1 MRDLP
6 NDRIEG
12 VGVKASNKRELRQ
25 ARARRIRDILS
36 VLLSLAMILQGFP
49 ANALAE
55 EFDTQADIEPVEQ
68 VDDSEGQEKAEPAAA
83 DQVAEAAADDE
94 GQPAEPVADN
104 QSAEPVADNQP
115 AEPVLGAQSAELEAN
130 GQAAQAT
137 GEEPEAVT
145 VDQRKVAADIKDAD
159 GNVRATI
166 EVEGMLPSDAA
177 LAVAELDAE
186 TAAALA
192 TDANEASFA
201 YDVTI
206 LSQGAKWHPEDPE
219 AKMTVRVRS
228 AAELPEGARVLHY
241 LADLTDDE
249 GALDA
254 DDVEALRGL
263 AGAAEAGSVESE
275 AVDVRTT
282 DDGAYEFQLK
292 GLSPFVAF
300 APKATKHVLRANAAK
315 GNNTGS
321 GEVDGLEYSW
331 SIKWD
336 TPAAEGQNISN
347 VTYDDNTNSLEFHP
361 SDWTT
366 LSEAVLKVQFH
377 VNPGEG
383 GSGSIP
389 AGAVKFT
396 LPLHAFYDKDNNGT
410 DQSTGYEVLVDHGEN
425 LFKHEIVGDQ
435 IVITNWQEITSADMS
450 LQISYKVD
458 PLRVPGG
465 RPAEDNADITGDNW
479 WENYTGYYQKTL
491 PASFEMEVGEEK
503 VSEDAPLNIAMKTRA
518 KGTGAAAP
526 MPTKSDGIYL
536 SWDDAWGEKPADAD
550 DYIYL
555 VWCLGYGWG
564 HRVDD
569 KTYYGKMSTQGFKTS
584 ISALKSDNQVT
595 FGGKTFEGE
604 IIGTDYHDLT
614 GTYPSGSSFN
624 SGTTYMSNYGL
635 AGLYGKTAPDYQKV
649 TTNGYNNKSLE
660 DVLTNGTQGTQ
671 DWAGTGGYA
680 VLMRY
685 PKEMI
690 EAAAEELGEDK
701 LKTEGFP
708 VAAKFTVTETWDS
721 GYTTERKVEATPATV
736 VIKKASGAGEF
747 KKHSGSIAGSYKTI
761 PGGQTQLLNDQD
773 VYLNRAGSQSATSH
787 VESWGMTWNGQS
799 FSESV
804 EGGGGN
810 NLGQHIVITD
820 TEDATLLISSRKAK
834 NATTWEPEGQ
844 EELSGEAGDYS
855 INGFWITLSEYTGS
869 YDPDYD
875 VWTPS
880 STSSKEFDKYEPVYI
895 EARKIGGDF
904 EPYCV
909 VRRTGAGA
917 RDYEVRQ
924 WDGTTEGAVIP
935 RDWGEYALPEDT
947 IQVRAVHDSTD
958 FVHCV
963 LELYVAVIIHPTDHV
978 VGIVRQHVND
988 DAVTVLKNVASYDV
1002 TPATGK
1008 EPLVPGGDEYHKTG
1022 NNVLPNNATDVFIS
1036 LNQLSS
1042 SLTLSKQAYVPPEN
1056 NEDQIEANLHDKQ
1069 VAYVQL
1075 QAFTQLDVPQS
1086 ETVISEVEDP
1096 YKLLEGTFYELLPKG
1111 VQFDMNSVKVIYDM
1125 NFQDQN
1131 MGAANYQ
1138 NVDSQSMRSYRKVVP
1153 QENIT
1158 VTPVYNDATGQTLV
1172 KIEYKLEDPGL
1183 DYSSPQQNWRC
1194 RARCYFKLENSFD
1207 NIQSYGRQ
1215 TLNACAYEN
1224 TTPGAGHSLDT
1235 SQTLTNAAL
1244 GDQAAAFED
1253 LATNDIIS
1261 RYSKETISWHSLA
1274 YTETSFAKTASAI
1287 ETVGGVVVDD
1297 QFSTEQNVTI
1307 NNEYKY
1313 RLLYKLVDT
1322 TQGKDIVF
1330 YDILDS
1336 GKNSEGQELESDWQG
1351 KLVGVDVSAIE
1362 EMHNYK
1368 DANAT
1373 CAPVVYY
1380 STTASGK
1387 VSSGSTFDLTDGS
1400 WTKADEYSG
1409 DLAAVKAI
1417 AIDCSKDSKGADYV
1431 MPPGAALMAFVT
1443 MKAPGKLPSSDD
1455 PTAVNGAIVR
1465 SQTFP
1470 VGQTSGSTHTNLG
1483 YTKVKLHDVEVG
1495 ITKDSDPMTG
1505 SANDP
1510 TKVKPD
1516 GNGKITYRLTVH
1528 NTSDY
1533 DSRNVTLTDVL
1544 PEGLTIDDVKV
1555 ALNGTPEDEA
1565 TDGDSTTGFSYEFDE
1580 NSRVLTFNIVRQYVS
1595 TDDADRDTHIYINCT
1610 VDSLLSADNDGKQ
1623 VMSRDYV
1630 NTATL
1635 DEANEKTFD
1644 VDSEPT
1650 YHRAE
1655 TMEIPVEKVWK
1666 NDANL
1671 KHLRPENI
1679 TVTLTGTYQ
1688 KATTDPDTGDETTED
1703 ATIVDEQAT
1712 LEDPDWSGSYI
1723 DLPKW
1728 AIDDADT
1735 DYDTPTTAA
1744 EITYD
1749 LEEVAVDGYDT
1760 EITGDASKGYTVINT
1775 VKSGDLT
1782 VDKEILNGRFLSD
1795 YDIGF
1800 DFTVELSDKKVN
1812 GTFGDM
1818 TFENGVAS
1826 FKLSANQDPVKA
1838 TGLPQGVKYTV
1849 TEKPFTGFD
1858 IAKVGDT
1865 GTISGTLSEATFTN
1879 KTQLMN
1885 LEGTK
1890 IWSDQAYQGIS
1901 GYKRPESVTIKA
1913 IGEIEGEGGTKITV
1927 LELDGIA
1934 TNADKDWKYAFTGIP
1949 VYKGG
1954 KKITYRVVEKTVPDG
1969 YAATYEGTDVINT
1982 PVEKTDVIK
1991 PVTLNIVKTD
2001 RETGHALAGA
2011 YFEAK
2016 NEAGGTIASAT
2027 TDKDGKAALTFDA
2040 EGTYTLTE
2048 TAPTGYTSDPG
2059 IWTIVVS
2066 KSGVDKVQYDDPNQG
2081 VWNWLYHLIFGN
2093 EAENFQNGTLSV
2105 SNPPVPVDVTA
2116 EKVWVDDSDAD
2127 GMRPSSITFTL
2138 YKKVGDAEPKEYK
2151 TAELSGQGDTWK
2163 TTFKSLPSYEDGK
2176 PVTYTVDEESV
2187 PVNYEKKVSEDGLT
2201 VTNTYTPTTASIVA
2215 TKSFDAWDKADGF
2228 KFTLTKAAGSDDAP
2242 LPKTTELTA
2251 TEDEPTVTF
2260 GEIHLTS
2267 AGTFKY
2273 EVTESN
2279 DGVDGVSYDVAPHG
2293 ATIEVRLDEAT
2304 NRLKAD
2310 VSYDDGDAIKITNT
2324 FAPAKAQVEVTKEIN
2339 FWPKD
2344 AEFEFELKPVDGA
2357 PMPKADEAQEP
2368 GGGDAQEPAADNP
2381 QEPEGGDAQAP
2392 GAASA
2397 KATADKP
2404 LATFGEIEYD
2414 KAGEYKYT
2422 LTEVD
2427 GGLEGVTYDGKEHQ
2441 VVVTVTKAEDATNAL
2456 TATVA
2461 YDEQESLTV
2470 KNEYHSAG
2478 EYKLAATK
2486 TLTGT
2491 DLTAGMFD
2499 FEAVEVADAEG
2510 TANEG
2515 AEAAKAS
2522 NAADGSV
2529 AFDEVKLTEADFEG
2543 EGVVTA
2549 EDGTRTIERFYR
2561 LSEAIPEGAV
2571 QEGSEWVLD
2580 QFRADGSLE
2589 GSWYYDG
2596 SAHVVTVKATDDG
2609 RGTITTEVTPEV
2621 SFVNAYEPSIT
2632 PPPEEDDDNPPR
2644 YSTEVFGE
2652 VSPAAAKRLLDED
2665 GNELALKAGQFS
2677 FQLLDKDGKVLSTAK
2692 NSADGS
2698 VYFKEIDYDADD
2710 AGKTFQYKI
2719 REAVP
2724 AGAKKSG
2731 GSYVY
2736 GGVSYDSHEVKVS
2749 VKVTMTRSGTEEVL
2763 DREVTYEGGDVATFT
2778 NRKVKSSGTPDNPSR
2793 GTTPTTPKRSALAQT
2808 SDPFNALLASMLAG
2822 AGLVL
2827 LANGIRR
2834 RRRSS

>member
-1 MRDLP
+1 MKSFP
-6 NDRIEG
+6 SDRTEG
-12 VGVKASNKRELRQ
+12 VDVNGPTKREMRRE
-25 ARARRIRDILS
+25 RAKWGRSALS
-36 VLLSLAMILQGFP
+36 VVLSLAMALQGYP
-49 ANALAE
+49 TSALAE
-55 EFDTQADIEPVEQ
+55 ELEAQAEDEAIEQ
-68 VDDSEGQEKAEPAAA
+68 VVETGDQQAAEPE
-83 DQVAEAAADDE
+83 AEAPA
-94 GQPAEPVADN
+94 AEPE
-104 QSAEPVADNQP
+104 AEG
-115 AEPVLGAQSAELEAN
+115 EPELS
-130 GQAAQAT
+130 AQAE
-137 GEEPEAVT
+137 EEPEAEAVT
-145 VDQRKVAADIKDAD
+145 VGQRRVSYEVKDED
-159 GNVRATI
+159 GSVKATV
-166 EVEGMLPSDAA
+166 EVEGELPSDAT

-219 AKMTVRVRS
+219 ARLTVRVRS
-228 AAELPEGARVLHY
+228 DAELPEGAKVLHY
-241 LADLTDDE
+241 LADLTDGE
-249 GALDA
+249 GRLGE
-254 DDVEALRGL
+254 DDVEPMRAL
-263 AGAAEAGSVESE
+263 AGAAEAGDVKSE
-275 AVDVRTT
+275 TVDVRKA

-300 APKATKHVLRANAAK
+300 APKAEEPVLRAAAES
-315 GNNTGS
+315 GNNSGS
-321 GEVDGLEYSW
+321 GTVNGLEYNW

-465 RPAEDNADITGDNW
+465 HPAEDNADITGDNW
-479 WENYTGYYQKTL
+479 WENYTGHYQKTL
-491 PASFEMEVGEEK
+491 PASFEMEVGDEK
-503 VSEDAPLNIAMKTRA
+503 VGEDAPLNIAMKTRA
-518 KGTGAAAP
+518 KGTGAATP

-614 GTYPSGSSFN
+614 GTYPSGNSLN

-761 PGGQTQLLNDQD
+761 PGGQTQLLNGQD

-787 VESWGMTWNGQS
+787 VESWGMTWNGHS

-909 VRRTGAGA
+909 VRRTGAGS

-963 LELYVAVIIHPTDHV
+963 LELYVAVIIHPTPDV

-1131 MGAANYQ
+1131 MGASNYQ

-1362 EMHNYK
+1362 GMHNYK
-1368 DANAT
+1368 DSTAT

-1431 MPPGAALMAFVT
+1431 MPPGAAMMAFVT
-1443 MKAPGKLPSSDD
+1443 MKAPGELPSGDD

-1465 SQTFP
+1465 SQTFAI
-1470 VGQTSGSTHTNLG
+1470 GQTSGSTQTNLG

-1544 PEGLTIDDVKV
+1544 PEGLTLDDVKV

-1565 TDGDSTTGFSYEFDE
+1565 TDGTSTTGFSYEFDE
-1580 NSRVLTFNIVRQYVS
+1580 ASRALTFNIVRQYVS
-1595 TDDADRDTHIYINCT
+1595 TDDVDRDTHIYINCT

-1635 DEANEKTFD
+1635 DEANEKTFGD
-1644 VDSEPT
+1644 ESEPT

-1655 TMEIPVEKVWK
+1655 TMLIPVEKVWK

-1671 KHLRPENI
+1671 KHLRPEDV
-1679 TVTLTGTYQ
+1679 TVTLTG
-1688 KATTDPDTGDETTED
+1688 TTED

-1712 LEDPDWSGSYI
+1712 LEDPDWADNFI

-1782 VDKEILNGRFLSD
+1782 VWKELENFRFLSD
-1795 YDIGF
+1795 YEIGF
-1800 DFTVELSDKKVN
+1800 DFTVTLSDKKIN
-1812 GTFGDM
+1812 GTFGAM
-1818 TFENGVAS
+1818 TFENGVAT
-1826 FKLSANQDPVKA
+1826 FKLSADQDNTTLSNLPRGSITA
-1838 TGLPQGVKYTV
+1838 TGLPLGETYTV
-1849 TEKPFTGFD
+1849 TEEPYTGFD
-1858 IAKVGDT
+1858 IINNNAE
-1865 GTISGTLSEATFTN
+1865 GTISGTMSTAKIINRLKIEDV
-1879 KTQLMN
+1879 
-1885 LEGTK
+1885 ECTK
-1890 IWSDQAYQGIS
+1890 IWKDEDYQGMT
-1901 GYKRPESVTIKA
+1901 GYQRPESITVDL
-1913 IGEIEGEGGTKITV
+1913 IGEVENDDGTKTTVISGKEFKKTIT
-1927 LELDGIA
+1927 E
-1934 TNADKDWKYAFTGIP
+1934 NEQWKCKWLRMP
-1949 VYKGG
+1949 SYKSG
-1954 KKITYRVVEKTVPDG
+1954 KKITYRVVETNVPAG
-1969 YAATYEGTDVINT
+1969 YEATYDGTNVINT
-1982 PVEKTDVIK
+1982 PVEKKDQID
-1991 PVTLNIVKTD
+1991 PVTLNIMKTD
-2001 RETGHALAGA
+2001 VETGHALKGA
-2011 YFEAK
+2011 LFEVTNAD
-2016 NEAGGTIASAT
+2016 GGTVMSET
-2027 TDKDGKAALTFDA
+2027 TGEDGKVALKFTA
-2040 EGTYTLTE
+2040 EGEYTLTE
-2048 TAPTGYTSDPG
+2048 TAPTGYSSDPG
-2059 IWTIVVS
+2059 SWTIVVS
-2066 KSGVDKVQYDDPNQG
+2066 KSGVDKVKYNDPNEG
-2081 VWNWLYHLIFGN
+2081 FWTWFYHLFFG
-2093 EAENFQNGTLSV
+2093 EGTTVELDESGTLNVANTPSYTELEV
-2105 SNPPVPVDVTA
+2105 Q
-2116 EKVWVDDSDAD
+2116 KKWDDDDDRD
-2127 GMRPSSITFTL
+2127 GLRPKSIEFQL
-2138 YKKVGDAEPKEYK
+2138 YKKVGDAEPVAYRDPL
-2151 TAELSGQGDTWK
+2151 AVSGEGDEWSGK
-2163 TTFKSLPSYEDGK
+2163 FEKLPEYEDGL
-2176 PVTYTVDEESV
+2176 PVTYTVDEVAV
-2187 PVNYEKKVSEDGLT
+2187 PDGYEKAVSEDGLT
-2201 VTNTYTPTTASIVA
+2201 FTNTHTP
-2215 TKSFDAWDKADGF
+2215 
-2228 KFTLTKAAGSDDAP
+2228 
-2242 LPKTTELTA
+2242 ELTEVPV
-2251 TEDEPTVTF
+2251 TKTWDDEGDVNEVRPESITVT
-2260 GEIHLTS
+2260 L
-2267 AGTFKY
+2267 
-2273 EVTESN
+2273 
-2279 DGVDGVSYDVAPHG
+2279 
-2293 ATIEVRLDEAT
+2293 L
-2304 NRLKAD
+2304 
-2310 VSYDDGDAIKITNT
+2310 
-2324 FAPAKAQVEVTKEIN
+2324 
-2339 FWPKD
+2339 
-2344 AEFEFELKPVDGA
+2344 
-2357 PMPKADEAQEP
+2357 ADEKET
-2368 GGGDAQEPAADNP
+2368 
-2381 QEPEGGDAQAP
+2381 
-2392 GAASA
+2392 A
-2397 KATADKP
+2397 KATIVP
-2404 LATFGEIEYD
+2404 
-2414 KAGEYKYT
+2414 
-2422 LTEVD
+2422 
-2427 GGLEGVTYDGKEHQ
+2427 
-2441 VVVTVTKAEDATNAL
+2441 
-2456 TATVA
+2456 
-2461 YDEQESLTV
+2461 
-2470 KNEYHSAG
+2470 
-2478 EYKLAATK
+2478 
-2486 TLTGT
+2486 
-2491 DLTAGMFD
+2491 
-2499 FEAVEVADAEG
+2499 
-2510 TANEG
+2510 
-2515 AEAAKAS
+2515 
-2522 NAADGSV
+2522 
-2529 AFDEVKLTEADFEG
+2529 
-2543 EGVVTA
+2543 
-2549 EDGTRTIERFYR
+2549 
-2561 LSEAIPEGAV
+2561 
-2571 QEGSEWVLD
+2571 
-2580 QFRADGSLE
+2580 
-2589 GSWYYDG
+2589 
-2596 SAHVVTVKATDDG
+2596 
-2609 RGTITTEVTPEV
+2609 
-2621 SFVNAYEPSIT
+2621 
-2632 PPPEEDDDNPPR
+2632 
-2644 YSTEVFGE
+2644 
-2652 VSPAAAKRLLDED
+2652 DED
-2665 GNELALKAGQFS
+2665 GNWAHTFDGLYKYRNHGTAIEYTVEEETIPGYETTIEGYDITNKHEVDIITVDPPVKKTVKGDGAPADAKFTFTFKARPSASKLPEGMTEMPMPDGSDGQTKTKVVTGGGEYEFGEFEIKQPGTYVYS
-2677 FQLLDKDGKVLSTAK
+2677 MTEEATGEKGWAYDGSSYTVTYVVEAVDGHLTATTTITKDGAAYDEGTPEFVNTYEKESTPK
-2692 NSADGS
+2692 
-2698 VYFKEIDYDADD
+2698 K
-2710 AGKTFQYKI
+2710 KTN
-2719 REAVP
+2719 
-2724 AGAKKSG
+2724 KKS
-2731 GSYVY
+2731 
-2736 GGVSYDSHEVKVS
+2736 
-2749 VKVTMTRSGTEEVL
+2749 
-2763 DREVTYEGGDVATFT
+2763 
-2778 NRKVKSSGTPDNPSR
+2778 
-2793 GTTPTTPKRSALAQT
+2793 TPKKSRLAKTSDLVSPYLPQLTMLGSAL
-2808 SDPFNALLASMLAG
+2808 LG
-2822 AGLVL
+2822 GGLVL
-2827 LANGIRR
+2827 RR
-2834 RRRSS
+2834 RRKRH